1 VCSVYVCALW
11 GSALRYRTWLWAR
24 ASMHEVDGVVHD
36 VMASDTDTDGC
47 AMSWMWLMAFHSRRA
62 RGLRHAAYR

>member
-1 VCSVYVCALW
+1 MYVCALW

-24 ASMHEVDGVVHD
+24 ASMHEVDGVEHD
-36 VMASDTDTDGC
+36 VMASDTDADGC
-47 AMSWMWLMAFHSRRA
+47 AMSWMWMMAFHSRRA